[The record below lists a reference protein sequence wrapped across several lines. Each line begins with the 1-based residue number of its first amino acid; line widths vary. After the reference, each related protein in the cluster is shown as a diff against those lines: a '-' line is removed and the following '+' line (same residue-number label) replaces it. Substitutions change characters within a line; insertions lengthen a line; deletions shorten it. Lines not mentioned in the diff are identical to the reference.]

1 MIKVAEIY
9 GYQIEFRPK
18 PFGEKISG
26 SGYHI
31 NVSTKIMREGNGID
45 EIYEAIQ
52 KLGKVHNESIEVYGE
67 ENKERLSGK
76 YETAS

>member
-1 MIKVAEIY
+1 MKVAEIY

-26 SGYHI
+26 SGCHI

-76 YETAS
+76 CETAS